1 VRIEA
6 NAVDPSDEYRMRHL
20 SEPVDQAMQAFK
32 DLTEQF
38 SSIESMSIESILR
51 DDDPDEGAAYPMV
64 MSVRAQRV
72 AVEQLLHLVRMEQTL
87 NRMSDKPETKRL
99 YADTVELH
107 RDDEA

>member
-1 VRIEA
+1 
-6 NAVDPSDEYRMRHL
+6 MRHL

-51 DDDPDEGAAYPMV
+51 DDDPDEGAACPMV
-64 MSVRAQRV
+64 MSVRAQRI
-72 AVEQLLHLVRMEQTL
+72 AVEHLVRMEQTL
-87 NRMSDKPETKRL
+87 NRMSDEPETKRL